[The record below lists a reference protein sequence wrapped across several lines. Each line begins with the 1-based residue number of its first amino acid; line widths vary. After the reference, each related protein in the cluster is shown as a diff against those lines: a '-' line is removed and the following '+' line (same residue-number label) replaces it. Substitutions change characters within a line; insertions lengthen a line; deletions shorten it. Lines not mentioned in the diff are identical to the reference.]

1 MPAAPGGS
9 IPALISSLYSPVPG
23 HVRWTEV
30 FGLLR
35 HAGLELMR
43 RILVSMIVVM
53 CIGFAGWLIVLDRQ
67 NRLLWDHWDVVKPG
81 ILYRSGQ
88 LTSAKLTQAVQRYGI
103 RTVVNF
109 QLPGREM
116 ETERALAGRLGIGFV
131 NLPMPG
137 DGFGEEAQFRKVLEI
152 IDDPQRRPVL
162 VHCARGTCRTG
173 SAVALYRF
181 ERDGWTIQDVAAEL
195 RRQAYRD
202 GFIPGYIFAMVKIKP
217 SLVLHH
223 PVTIDEPNGTMTGT
237 QLGTGAKVG
246 TNPIAWPEVE
256 VADAP

>member
-1 MPAAPGGS
+1 MADCSRSAESAALGS
-9 IPALISSLYSPVPG
+9 LG
-23 HVRWTEV
+23 CRQ
-30 FGLLR
+30 
-35 HAGLELMR
+35 AGNPLP
-43 RILVSMIVVM
+43 
-53 CIGFAGWLIVLDRQ
+53 Q
-67 NRLLWDHWDVVKPG
+67 
-81 ILYRSGQ
+81 RSAHRAQ
-88 LTSAKLTQAVQRYGI
+88 LTRAVEWYGI

-181 ERDGWTIQDVAAEL
+181 ERDGWTIHDVAAEL

-223 PVTIDEPNGTMTGT
+223 PVTIDEPNGTTTGAPLET
-237 QLGTGAKVG
+237 GAQLGTGTHLG
-246 TNPIAWPEVE
+246 PGEE